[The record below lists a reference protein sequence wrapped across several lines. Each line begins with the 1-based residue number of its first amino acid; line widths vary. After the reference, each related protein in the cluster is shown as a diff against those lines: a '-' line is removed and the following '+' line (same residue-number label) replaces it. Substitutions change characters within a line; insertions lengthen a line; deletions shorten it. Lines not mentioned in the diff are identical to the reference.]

1 MQLVSHTASRGGP
14 GAHPTCRPSRGPVGW
29 DAPPWDPFRKTRA
42 TACCRRCPWAA
53 GHKWPCDQGG
63 GLPGDRHKVVR
74 WGNRAENTP
83 QPHPRRPKPWG
94 SPRPLSAK
102 RRKWVSR
109 GRPIPGAQGK
119 VLQLRSGDPAA
130 GGRASSESGG
140 HSARRRLEA
149 TSPRPTAFRGSA
161 PQLAPGPSRKRC
173 GPHPGAWPSPA
184 RQRPPSAG
192 VTGRGETWTHWPG

>member
-1 MQLVSHTASRGGP
+1 MRQISLRCSSEGLQGQMQLVSHTASRGGP
-14 GAHPTCRPSRGPVGW
+14 GAHPPCRPSRGPVGW

-102 RRKWVSR
+102 RLGSGSAGAGLSR
-109 GRPIPGAQGK
+109 EHRARFFSGGLGTRRP
-119 VLQLRSGDPAA
+119 A
-130 GGRASSESGG
+130 GGPAVSQED
-140 HSARRRLEA
+140 
-149 TSPRPTAFRGSA
+149 T
-161 PQLAPGPSRKRC
+161 APGGGWRPLPRVLPPL
-173 GPHPGAWPSPA
+173 GEA
-184 RQRPPSAG
+184 RPN
-192 VTGRGETWTHWPG
+192 